1 MTPSFLQMLFET
13 PMEIKGA
20 GRLGMLLPLALSIS
34 LVYKTIRC
42 ERLSAVP
49 LASLQLG
56 VMIVACMLL
65 IGVML
70 LLSYHFLA

>member
-1 MTPSFLQMLFET
+1 MPANWLQTFFEM
-13 PMEIKGA
+13 PMQIKGA

-34 LVYKTIRC
+34 VVYKTIRC
-42 ERLSAVP
+42 DRLSAVP

-65 IGVML
+65 IGVVL